1 MEIYRSQNSQEFCI
15 PIMEQYLFHPR
26 SWQYVYVVQCGRQLW
41 FYESK
46 EHSIQGRT
54 YDGEGPLDLK
64 DAIVLAAPDYSK
76 RKHVFRV
83 M

>member
-1 MEIYRSQNSQEFCI
+1 MMLKLPNDHIMFT
-15 PIMEQYLFHPR
+15 MEQYLFSLPR
-26 SWQYVYVVQCGRQLW
+26 SWQYVYVVQRGPQLW

-46 EHSIQGRT
+46 EHCMQGRT
-54 YDGEGPLDLK
+54 YDGEGPMDLK
-64 DAIVLAAPDYSK
+64 NAIVLAAPDYSK